1 MDICT
6 FFNFAMLLAYC
17 SYSQKTRETW
27 VKWNKEVFDEWK
39 SYFQIAIP
47 VFLHA
52 FFQYCLEYMLAIEV
66 GFISILF
73 EVVHLTIMHN
83 FSTVKS
89 FPLGIGYAMYNLAG
103 NAIGANYYGK
113 CKKLFFSAL
122 IEWSCFFAILFGVVV
137 YERTN
142 ISSLFF
148 QTEEEILLMNE
159 FLIYA
164 MIYLFLVGIYQV
176 LWGFFRAYGFQKKL
190 YLVFVFIFA
199 VIGQILCSILCFDF
213 GFGLGL
219 NGIWFSLMFVQ
230 FLLILYMITKYI
242 QIDWEGHT
250 RNIYLE
256 LKAK

>member
-103 NAIGANYYGK
+103 NAIAANYYGK
-113 CKKLFFSAL
+113 CKKLLFCAL
-122 IEWSCFFAILFGVVV
+122 IDWSCFFAILFGVVV

-148 QTEEEILLMNE
+148 SNRRRNTSNE
-159 FLIYA
+159 RIFNLCND
-164 MIYLFLVGIYQV
+164 LFISCRNLSSSVGIFQS
-176 LWGFFRAYGFQKKL
+176 LWLSKETISRF
-190 YLVFVFIFA
+190 
-199 VIGQILCSILCFDF
+199 CFHF
-213 GFGLGL
+213 CCNWTNSLL
-219 NGIWFSLMFVQ
+219 NFML
-230 FLLILYMITKYI
+230 
-242 QIDWEGHT
+242 
-250 RNIYLE
+250 
-256 LKAK
+256 